1 MTTSR
6 IHALSEAASAFVW
19 TWLPGEIR
27 PVPAGRLHGGTE
39 CRHDF
44 GYLPD
49 YLDRPNAIALGPDLP
64 LAPGMRALPGSGLKG
79 TLRDALPGAWG
90 RRVTRALQLDRHGA
104 DVGANTIGDIA
115 YGLLAGTDG
124 IGALSFQASA
134 TSFEARI
141 APKAELEALAEAV
154 DRVERGQSLPAEL
167 AASLVHAV
175 AIGGAGPK
183 ALVEFD
189 GRPCIAKFGKSHEPY
204 DALREEYIGLRLA
217 RLCHL
222 DVPHVAL
229 RRLGERQVLLIG
241 RFDRERSGARRAM
254 VSGLTLLGLG
264 EAPVR
269 AARHEDFIGV
279 ALGLAHD
286 PDATRREL
294 FRRVAFNLL
303 LGNEIGHACYQ
314 VLFWN
319 GQSVDLAPAFGCG
332 LQAPIPK
339 VVSHARATCEPDWR
353 ARMASALDTAPRFG
367 LNPETAGSL
376 VECLFEGIR
385 QHYAAVAS
393 EADVARSRPAA

>member
-1 MTTSR
+1 M
-6 IHALSEAASAFVW
+6 
-19 TWLPGEIR
+19 
-27 PVPAGRLHGGTE
+27 PAGRLHGGTE
-39 CRHDF
+39 SRHDF

-64 LAPGMRALPGSGLKG
+64 LSPGMRALPGAGLKG

-90 RRVTRALQLDRHGA
+90 RRVTHALQLDRPGA
-104 DVGANTIGDIA
+104 DIGANTIGDIA

-134 TSFEARI
+134 TSFEARM
-141 APKAELEALAEAV
+141 APKVELGVLAEAV

-217 RLCHL
+217 WLCHL

-269 AARHEDFIGV
+269 AAGYDDFVIA

-286 PDATRREL
+286 PGATRREL
-294 FRRVAFNLL
+294 FRRVAFSLL
-303 LGNEIGHACYQ
+303 LGNGIDHARNQ

-319 GQSVDLAPAFGCG
+319 GQGVDLAPTFGCG
-332 LQAPIPK
+332 LQASIPNAA
-339 VVSHARATCEPDWR
+339 SHARATCEPDWC
-353 ARMASALDTAPRFG
+353 ARVALALDAAPRFG
-367 LNPETAGSL
+367 LEPETAGSL
-376 VECLFEGIR
+376 VKNLSEGIR
-385 QHYAAVAS
+385 QHYAVVAS
-393 EADVARSRPAA
+393 EADIAWSRPAA